1 MARKKSTTL
10 TDGELELMRVL
21 WDKGR
26 ASVGDVADA
35 LAGHPPPA
43 YNSVLTRLRILE
55 QKGYAGH
62 EKIGRA
68 FAYFPRIDQAEARQH
83 AVRRLVRQLFDDS
96 PAELALNLL
105 EESQV
110 DPAEIRRLRALLEP
124 RP

>member
-10 TDGELELMRVL
+10 TDGELALMRVL

-26 ASVGDVADA
+26 ASLGEVVDA
-35 LAGHPPPA
+35 LVHDTTPA

-62 EKIGRA
+62 EKAGRA
-68 FAYFPRIDQAEARQH
+68 FAYFPQIDQDEVRQH
-83 AVRRLVRQLFDDS
+83 AVRRLISQLFDDS
-96 PAELALNLL
+96 PSELALNLL

-110 DPAEIRRLRALLEP
+110 DPAEIRRLRALLEQKQ
-124 RP
+124 